1 MARFASVVDRVTLGL
16 RWHEVP
22 SDDRHDDRG
31 DLAQSQFGGVEQ
43 HLDAPTGE
51 VEIGAQNVPAGSHGL
66 ASARRHI
73 VDLFPV
79 PGCCWSSV
87 PLQHCVPAD
96 EGGVNRG

>member
-51 VEIGAQNVPAGSHGL
+51 VDIGAQNVPAGSHAWHRRGGTL
-66 ASARRHI
+66 SISFRFLGAVGAQYPSNTAS
-73 VDLFPV
+73 
-79 PGCCWSSV
+79 
-87 PLQHCVPAD
+87 PLMKA
-96 EGGVNRG
+96 G